1 MDAFEHNLMLLVIGA
16 VAGGVIWHFIHA
28 KVAADI
34 AALQSDVSTLK
45 TQAAS
50 AFTALAAPAPVA
62 AAAATPAKPAGT

>member
-1 MDAFEHNLMLLVIGA
+1 MDAFEHNIMLLVIGA

-45 TQAAS
+45 GQAAA
-50 AFTALAAPAPVA
+50 AFTAATTAIAPAAP
-62 AAAATPAKPAGT
+62 ATPAKPAGS